1 MPSAPA
7 PPVALLDAIV
17 RDALDPSYAEAA
29 AHHSGKP
36 APRRTA
42 TGAALIA
49 LVGALIGLAVFAQH
63 KTVPEVSSARAALA
77 GDASERNREIQQLQ
91 QALTAGQ
98 RQLAKAQQ
106 DQLQSTA
113 AGRELARQEAALSA
127 AISRSPVSGSGVTLT
142 ITDVLASAAPEAGSR
157 PQGQGVAGQ
166 VTDRELQALVNGLW
180 AAGAQAVSVGGVR
193 LGPQTAIR
201 TAGQTILVDFT
212 PLQSPYVI
220 AAVGGATFVAAAQR
234 LPVAT
239 ALASGPAGS
248 HPDVVVRPAG
258 ELHLTAVKVAPPT
271 LQARPLT
278 GGHS

>member
-1 MPSAPA
+1 MPSAPTR
-7 PPVALLDAIV
+7 PVALLDAIV

-29 AHHSGKP
+29 AHHPRKP

-63 KTVPEVSSARAALA
+63 ETAPEVSSARAALA
-77 GDASERNREIQQLQ
+77 GDASERGREIQQLQ
-91 QALTAGQ
+91 QALTTGQ
-98 RQLAKAQQ
+98 RQLATAQQ

-127 AISRSPVSGSGVTLT
+127 AIARSPASGPGVTMT
-142 ITDVLASAAPEAGSR
+142 VTDVLASAAPDAGSR
-157 PQGQGVAGQ
+157 PHGQDSAGQ
-166 VTDRELQALVNGLW
+166 VTDRELQAVVNGLW

-220 AAVGGATFVAAAQR
+220 AAVGGAAFVAAAQQ
-234 LPVAT
+234 LPIAT

-248 HPDVVVRPAG
+248 HPDVAVRPAG
-258 ELHLTAVKVAPPT
+258 ELHLPAVKSAPPT
-271 LQARPLT
+271 LRSRPLT

>member
-1 MPSAPA
+1 MASS
-7 PPVALLDAIV
+7 PVPLLDAIV

-29 AHHSGKP
+29 AHHSRKP

-42 TGAALIA
+42 AGAALIA

-77 GDASERNREIQQLQ
+77 GDAGERNREIQQLQ
-91 QALTAGQ
+91 QALATGQ
-98 RQLAKAQQ
+98 RQLATAQQ

-113 AGRELARQEAALSA
+113 AGRELARQEAQLA
-127 AISRSPVSGSGVTLT
+127 AAASRSPVSGPGVTMT
-142 ITDVLASAAPEAGSR
+142 ITDVLASAAPDAGSR
-157 PQGQGVAGQ
+157 PQGQAVAGQ
-166 VTDRELQALVNGLW
+166 VTDQELQALVNGLW
-180 AAGAQAVSVGGVR
+180 GAGAQAISVGGVR

-212 PLQSPYVI
+212 PLRSPYTVN
-220 AAVGGATFVAAAQR
+220 AVGGAAFIAAAQR

-239 ALASGPAGS
+239 ALGSGQVGT
-248 HPDVVVRPAG
+248 HPDVVVRPAR
-258 ELHLTAVKVAPPT
+258 ELHLPAVTGAPPT
-271 LQARPLT
+271 LRARPLT